1 MDLVVRAAV
10 QRHAHRL
17 ADLGVVVHV
26 TVVAAVVHL
35 YVRGIVVLGAPATV
49 VATVKTVVH
58 LIAVQRA
65 TLHVLPSAGELRQL

>member
-17 ADLGVVVHV
+17 AGLGVAEHV
-26 TVVAAVVHL
+26 TVVRAVVHL
-35 YVRGIVVLGAPATV
+35 HAREIVVLAAPATV

-58 LIAVQRA
+58 LIAVQ
-65 TLHVLPSAGELRQL
+65 HVTQPAPISAGELRQM